1 MDSPSTAPTTPVT
14 AATAPQKN
22 LLAHLTLWDG
32 LVLACLIGLFAP
44 LFLSLYEL
52 WTLPDQ
58 PQSYGL
64 LVLPASLLLAW
75 MLRARLQGVTPRPSA
90 WGLMAV
96 MPGLGLLLIGTLA
109 AARTVSALGFIA
121 VLTGVVW
128 TRYGGAV
135 TRRLWFPLAFLLAL
149 VPFPTEILNMMT
161 FPLQR
166 LSIQWAALLL
176 KPFGDVMVEGTQ
188 LHLGGYTLNVIAP
201 CSGLTIVLPLLVLAV
216 YYLYIIDAPLWKKVF
231 LTALTFPVAMV
242 VNAVRVALIG
252 VVGEAMGAKVAT
264 AFHDYSGLITVIL
277 GFGVLI
283 FIAKEIRC
291 HQLSDEIVF

>member
-1 MDSPSTAPTTPVT
+1 MNSPSTAPTTPVT
-14 AATAPQKN
+14 AATSPHKN
-22 LLAHLTLWDG
+22 LLARLTLWDW
-32 LVLACLIGLFAP
+32 LILICLAGLFAP
-44 LFLSLYEL
+44 LFLNLYEL

-75 MLRARLQGVTPRPSA
+75 MLRSRLQDVTPRASA
-90 WGLMAV
+90 WGLAAV
-96 MPGLGLLLIGTLA
+96 VPGLGLLLIGTLA

-121 VLTGVVW
+121 VVTGVVW
-128 TRYGGAV
+128 TRYGGDV

-149 VPFPTEILNMMT
+149 VPFPTEILNLMT

-176 KPFGDVMVEGTQ
+176 KPFGDVTVEGTQ
-188 LHLGGYTLNVIAP
+188 LHLGSYTLNVIAP

-216 YYLYIIDAPLWKKVF
+216 YYLYIIDGPFWKKAF
-231 LTALTFPVAMV
+231 LTALTFPVAMI

-252 VVGEAMGAKVAT
+252 VVGEAMGAGVAA
-264 AFHDYSGLITVIL
+264 AFHDYSGLITVVL
-277 GFGVLI
+277 GFAVLI
-283 FIAKEIRC
+283 FIAKEMRC